1 MEIIENKENTDNF
14 VVDKSQLI
22 DLSKILGLFSTP
34 VGIYN
39 LDRPITKQEKD
50 FVLGLDTRPNMGNTT
65 SADHFLCDNKKMAKL
80 KKFFLESVN
89 HFFQAVYQPKH
100 QVSLRLTQ
108 VWANYSEKGQWHHEH
123 HHPNSFISGVFYF
136 QSTPLDKIYF
146 INPNFNEQ
154 LQVTTEVFNMF
165 NSNSWW
171 LPTDQNTLL
180 LFPSTLKHK
189 VDPVETD
196 TTRISISFNTFFV
209 GEVGERNSLTG
220 LTL

>member
-1 MEIIENKENTDNF
+1 MVKMENIENTIAVNESPI
-14 VVDKSQLI
+14 VDMSRV
-22 DLSKILGLFSTP
+22 LGLFSVP

-50 FVLGLDTRPNMGNTT
+50 FILGLDTRPNMGNTT
-65 SADHFLCDNKKMAKL
+65 SVDHFLCDNKKMAKL

-89 HFFQAVYQPKH
+89 HYFQTVDQPKYN
-100 QVSLRLTQ
+100 VSLRLTQ

-123 HHPNSFISGVFYF
+123 SHPNSIVSGVFYF

-146 INPNFNEQ
+146 INPNLNTQ
-154 LQVTTEVFNMF
+154 LQVATDNYNMF
-165 NSNSWW
+165 NSSSWW
-171 LPTDQNTLL
+171 LNTDQNTLL
-180 LFPSTLKHK
+180 LFPSTLKHR
-189 VDPVETD
+189 VDPVETE
-196 TTRISISFNTFFV
+196 TTRISISFNTFYV